1 MNLHADIAVAELQP
15 VFAEYV
21 ELNILLTIPVSIM
34 HVNNETGNI
43 QPVQEMGDYLLDKD
57 VFSCRCNAKFWKAC

>member
-1 MNLHADIAVAELQP
+1 MDYALNPDKTEAGT
-15 VFAEYV
+15 YV

-57 VFSCRCNAKFWKAC
+57 VFSCRCNAKSWKTC

>member
-1 MNLHADIAVAELQP
+1 MNLQADIAVAELQP

-57 VFSCRCNAKFWKAC
+57 VFSCRCNAKSWKTC